1 MIIYRKT
8 HRNTKKL
15 LDLKEIETAINYLTE
30 LVHSEVRC
38 PKSLKI
44 LKNNMYKITKA
55 TAKGLIKEFGS
66 PDHFFSVLISEDS
79 SFDNAI
85 LKCLTINLGVSKKAK
100 YGSFFFFSIVKSLKE
115 AVQLSLQRQ

>member
-100 YGSFFFFSIVKSLKE
+100 YGSFFFFLALLK
-115 AVQLSLQRQ
+115 A